1 MVKTFELF
9 ALPGSGDT
17 KTLNPRHLHYLIF
30 LFCNCILCDHEKW
43 RLLPLFCQ
51 FQGHLHPEGR
61 GSASGGLHPRGGG
74 VGRGEVGQTSHRN
87 CNKQLDSLLIQNLC
101 KHFFAKFMQ
110 ICLIRENNH
119 ILSLVFKYIAW
130 LIVESLNHLQY
141 NKKETTEYFKS
152 LLNTSKY
159 QLSTLTT
166 VWMLEQQK

>member
-9 ALPGSGDT
+9 ALSGSGDT
-17 KTLNPRHLHYLIF
+17 KTLNPRHLHYLI
-30 LFCNCILCDHEKW
+30 FCNCILCDHEKW

-61 GSASGGLHPRGGG
+61 GSASGDLHPREGS
-74 VGRGEVGQTSHRN
+74 GQTSHRN
-87 CNKQLDSLLIQNLC
+87 CNKQLDSLLIQYLC

-130 LIVESLNHLQY
+130 LIVESLNNLQV
-141 NKKETTEYFKS
+141 NCKETTEYFKS

-159 QLSTLTT
+159 QLTTLTT